1 MHPAT
6 IILKKSNVNGSLYGI
21 IFNLASISSILF
33 CSNNRY
39 IGNISVVSVTIAWH
53 MPDFSTSNPTMN
65 SLTDTVLNVHP
76 FLVALPGI
84 EPGSDA

>member
-6 IILKKSNVNGSLYGI
+6 IILKKSNVKVSLNGI
-21 IFNLASISSILF
+21 ILNLASMSSILF
-33 CSNNRY
+33 CSNNKY

-65 SLTDTVLNVHP
+65 SLTDMVLNAHP
-76 FLVALPGI
+76 FLVALRGI
-84 EPGSDA
+84 EPRLWA